1 MSFYFNIFNNPHLN
15 KLKIKPETFIKN
27 IVEFYQ
33 EKYKNGNSESLS
45 KLAELIKCFPEN
57 KKILEIIIKNLLE
70 KKEIFLLKVLLD
82 LNLHYLLH
90 IDRLNQNLIIELI
103 SLMKVFYNHLT
114 NDQLKN
120 IKKKIKQEEVYKNF
134 YSYFQI
140 ANFSKKSNYF
150 YHLKKIKNENLDLF
164 SGIDKK
170 KFII

>member
-1 MSFYFNIFNNPHLN
+1 
-15 KLKIKPETFIKN
+15 
-27 IVEFYQ
+27 
-33 EKYKNGNSESLS
+33 
-45 KLAELIKCFPEN
+45 
-57 KKILEIIIKNLLE
+57 
-70 KKEIFLLKVLLD
+70 
-82 LNLHYLLH
+82 
-90 IDRLNQNLIIELI
+90 
-103 SLMKVFYNHLT
+103 MKVFYNHLT